1 MIYMNSGDT
10 LVVRNPAGLAAK
22 THVSYADLV
31 GSVLTGG
38 RSNQSSSLTAFNAVS
53 GPASGTRNVRIATV
67 TNEGASA
74 GMFGFDLNDGS
85 VTAPLHPLVLLQ
97 PAQTLMYVE
106 GAGFSMSSPNLQTLA
121 TLVLPNTPSPN
132 APATDYGTIFMKK
145 IAGRMMAA
153 QVGPSGLDT
162 TLQANLGG
170 NKVALW
176 MPPGGST
183 TVPGVFGMAALT
195 ATGTA
200 TARTIAT
207 TNLLTRMTRLG
218 FVSAATAAALSG
230 GREAVAKYTVGAG
243 PGLGG
248 FFARYRFGV
257 SDAAAV
263 AGARMFVGLDALTA
277 APTNID
283 PSTKVNCIGVGQI
296 AASNNLQIIRG
307 NATAKT
313 PIDLGANFPANSNA
327 DAYEL
332 SIFSPPAGGCY
343 WHVRRLNTAF
353 EATGFLPSTEIPIA
367 TQLLCHQLWRCN
379 NATALAVGLDIC
391 GIYIETDH

>member
-1 MIYMNSGDT
+1 MIYLKNGHSITIG
-10 LVVRNPAGLAAK
+10 NAGALASR
-22 THVSYADLV
+22 THVSYAD
-31 GSVLTGG
+31 
-38 RSNQSSSLTAFNAVS
+38 VS
-53 GPASGTRNVRIATV
+53 GATLDGSSAIVTSSATTYNVATYAAAGTRNVRLVTV
-67 TNEGASA
+67 TNDDASA
-74 GMFGFDLNDGS
+74 GLFTISHNTGAT
-85 VTAPLHPLVLLQ
+85 TAPIAKAVLQ
-97 PAQTLMYVE
+97 PGQVLVYSENGGVQV
-106 GAGFSMSSPNLQTLA
+106 SSAESSTLA
-121 TLVLPNTPSPN
+121 TLTLPDTQSP
-132 APATDYGTIFMKK
+132 AVPGADYGTIFIKK
-145 IAGRMMAA
+145 IGGRMMAA
-153 QVGPSGLDT
+153 QIGPSGLDT

-195 ATGTA
+195 ATGTV
-200 TARTIAT
+200 TSRTVAA

-218 FVSAATAAALSG
+218 YVSAATAGALAG
-230 GREAVAKYTVGAG
+230 GREAVAKYTTGAG

-257 SDAAAV
+257 SDAATV
-263 AGARMFVGLDALTA
+263 AGARMFIGLDAATA

-283 PSTKVNCIGVGQI
+283 PSTKINCIGVGQI
-296 AASNNLQIIRG
+296 GTSNNLHIIRG

-313 PIDLGANFPANSNA
+313 PIDLGADFPANTNA

-332 SIFSPPAGGCY
+332 SLFAPPAGGCY
-343 WHVRRLNTAF
+343 WQVRRLNTIF

>member
-1 MIYMNSGDT
+1 MIYLKNGHSITIG
-10 LVVRNPAGLAAK
+10 NAGARPSR
-22 THVSYADLV
+22 THVSYAD
-31 GSVLTGG
+31 
-38 RSNQSSSLTAFNAVS
+38 VS
-53 GPASGTRNVRIATV
+53 GATLDGSSAIVTSSATTYNVATYAAAGTRNVRLVTV
-67 TNEGASA
+67 SNDGASA
-74 GMFGFDLNDGS
+74 GVFTISHNTGS
-85 VTAPLHPLVLLQ
+85 ATAPIAKALLQ
-97 PAQTLMYVE
+97 PGQVLVYSENGGVQV
-106 GAGFSMSSPNLQTLA
+106 SSAESSTLA
-121 TLVLPNTPSPN
+121 TLTLPDTPNPTVPS
-132 APATDYGTIFMKK
+132 DSYGTIFIKK
-145 IAGRMMAA
+145 IAGRVMAA
-153 QVGPSGLDT
+153 QIGPTGLDT
-162 TLQANLGG
+162 VLQAHLGG

-183 TVPGVFGMAALT
+183 TVPGVFGMAALA

-200 TARTIAT
+200 TARPVAA

-218 FVSAATAAALSG
+218 YVSAATAGALAG
-230 GREAVAKYTVGAG
+230 GREAVVKYTTGAG

-257 SDAAAV
+257 SDAAPV
-263 AGARMFVGLDALTA
+263 AGARMFIGLDALTA

-296 AASNNLQIIRG
+296 GTSGNLHIIRG

-313 PIDLGANFPANSNA
+313 PIDLGANFPANTNA

-332 SIFSPPAGGCY
+332 SLFAPPAGGCY
-343 WHVRRLNTAF
+343 WQVRRLNTTF

-379 NATALAVGLDIC
+379 NATALAVGLDVC

>member
-1 MIYMNSGDT
+1 MIYLKNGHSITIG
-10 LVVRNPAGLAAK
+10 NAGALASR
-22 THVSYADLV
+22 THVSYAD
-31 GSVLTGG
+31 
-38 RSNQSSSLTAFNAVS
+38 VS
-53 GPASGTRNVRIATV
+53 GATLDGSSAIVTSSATTYNVATYAAAGTRNVRLVTV
-67 TNEGASA
+67 SNDGASA
-74 GMFGFDLNDGS
+74 GVFTISHNTGAT
-85 VTAPLHPLVLLQ
+85 TAPIGKALLQ
-97 PAQTLMYVE
+97 PGQVLVYSENGGVQV
-106 GAGFSMSSPNLQTLA
+106 SSAESSTLA
-121 TLVLPNTPSPN
+121 TLTLPDTPSPTV
-132 APATDYGTIFMKK
+132 PSDGYGTIFIKK
-145 IAGRMMAA
+145 IAGRAMAA
-153 QVGPSGLDT
+153 QIGPSGLDT

-170 NKVALW
+170 NKVAMW

-200 TARTIAT
+200 TARPVAV

-218 FVSAATAAALSG
+218 YVSAATAGALAG
-230 GREAVAKYTVGAG
+230 AREAVAKFTTGAG

-248 FFARYRFGV
+248 FFARYRFGI
-257 SDAAAV
+257 SDPATV

-283 PSTKVNCIGVGQI
+283 PSTKVNCVGVGQI
-296 AASNNLQIIRG
+296 AASNNLQIIYG
-307 NATAKT
+307 NATAKA
-313 PIDLGANFPANSNA
+313 PIDLGVSFPANTNT

-332 SIFSPPAGGCY
+332 NLFSPPAGGVH

-353 EATGFLPSTEIPIA
+353 EATGFLSSAEVPIA

-379 NATALAVGLDIC
+379 NATALAVGLDVC

>member
-1 MIYMNSGDT
+1 MIYLKNGHSITIG
-10 LVVRNPAGLAAK
+10 NAGALASR
-22 THVSYADLV
+22 THVSYAD
-31 GSVLTGG
+31 
-38 RSNQSSSLTAFNAVS
+38 VS
-53 GPASGTRNVRIATV
+53 GATLDGSSAIVTSSAATYNIATYAAAGTRNVRLVTV
-67 TNEGASA
+67 TNDGALA
-74 GMFGFDLNDGS
+74 GLFTISHNTGAT
-85 VTAPLHPLVLLQ
+85 TAPIAKAMLQ
-97 PAQTLMYVE
+97 PGQVLIYSENGGVQV
-106 GAGFSMSSPNLQTLA
+106 SSAESSTLA
-121 TLVLPNTPSPN
+121 TLTLPDTQSPA
-132 APATDYGTIFMKK
+132 APDADYGTIFIKK

-153 QVGPSGLDT
+153 QIGPSGLDT

-200 TARTIAT
+200 TARTVGVA
-207 TNLLTRMTRLG
+207 NLRARMTRLG
-218 FVSAATAAALSG
+218 YVSAATAGALAG
-230 GREAVAKYTVGAG
+230 GREAVAKYTTGAG

-257 SDAAAV
+257 SDVATV

-283 PSTKVNCIGVGQI
+283 PSTKVNCLGVGQI
-296 AASNNLQIIRG
+296 GTSDNLHIIRG

-313 PIDLGANFPANSNA
+313 PIDLGANFPANTNV

-332 SIFSPPAGGCY
+332 NLFAPPAGGCY
-343 WHVRRLNTAF
+343 WQVRRLNTTF
-353 EATGFLPSTEIPIA
+353 EVTGFLPSTEIPIA

-379 NATALAVGLDIC
+379 NATALAVGLDVC

>member
-1 MIYMNSGDT
+1 MIYLKNGHSITIG
-10 LVVRNPAGLAAK
+10 NAGALASRA
-22 THVSYADLV
+22 HASYAD
-31 GSVLTGG
+31 
-38 RSNQSSSLTAFNAVS
+38 VS
-53 GPASGTRNVRIATV
+53 GATLDGSRAIVTSSAATYDIAAYTGAGTRNVRLVTV
-67 TNEGASA
+67 TNDGASA
-74 GMFGFDLNDGS
+74 GLFTISHKTGAA
-85 VTAPLHPLVLLQ
+85 TAPIAKAMLQ
-97 PAQTLMYVE
+97 PGQVLVYSENGGVQV
-106 GAGFSMSSPNLQTLA
+106 SSAESSTLA
-121 TLVLPNTPSPN
+121 TLTLPDTQSP
-132 APATDYGTIFMKK
+132 AVPDADYGTIFIKK
-145 IAGRMMAA
+145 VGGRMMAA
-153 QVGPSGLDT
+153 QIGPSGLDT

-200 TARTIAT
+200 TSRTIAT

-218 FVSAATAAALSG
+218 YVSAATAAALAG
-230 GREAVAKYTVGAG
+230 AREAVAKFTTGAG

-257 SDAAAV
+257 SDVATV

-283 PSTKVNCIGVGQI
+283 PSTKVNCVGVGQI
-296 AASNNLQIIRG
+296 AASNNLQIIYG

-313 PIDLGANFPANSNA
+313 PIDLGANFPANTNT

-332 SIFSPPAGGCY
+332 NLFSPPAGGVH

-353 EATGFLPSTEIPIA
+353 EASGCLASTDTPVA
-367 TQLLCHQLWRCN
+367 TTLLCHQLWRCN
-379 NATALAVGLDIC
+379 NATALAVGLDVC

>member
-1 MIYMNSGDT
+1 MIYLKNGHSITIG
-10 LVVRNPAGLAAK
+10 NAGALASRA
-22 THVSYADLV
+22 HVSYAD
-31 GSVLTGG
+31 
-38 RSNQSSSLTAFNAVS
+38 VS
-53 GPASGTRNVRIATV
+53 GATLDGSSAIVTSSATTYNIATYAAAGTRNVRLVTV
-67 TNEGASA
+67 TNYGALA
-74 GMFGFDLNDGS
+74 GLFTISHNTGA
-85 VTAPLHPLVLLQ
+85 VTAPIAKAVLQ
-97 PAQTLMYVE
+97 PGQVLIYSESGGVQV
-106 GAGFSMSSPNLQTLA
+106 SSAESSTLA
-121 TLVLPNTPSPN
+121 TLTLPDTQTPVTPG
-132 APATDYGTIFMKK
+132 ADYGTIFMKK

-153 QVGPSGLDT
+153 QIGPSGLDT

-170 NKVALW
+170 NKAAMW
-176 MPPGGST
+176 MPPGGSI

-200 TARTIAT
+200 TSRAIAT

-218 FVSAATAAALSG
+218 FVSAATAGSLAGA
-230 GREAVAKYTVGAG
+230 REAVAKFTTGAG

-248 FFARYRFGV
+248 FFARYRFGI
-257 SDAAAV
+257 SDPATV

-283 PSTKVNCIGVGQI
+283 PSTKVNCVGVGQI
-296 AASNNLQIIRG
+296 AASNNLQIIYG
-307 NATAKT
+307 NATAKA
-313 PIDLGANFPANSNA
+313 PIDLGANFPANTNT

-332 SIFSPPAGGCY
+332 NLFSPPAGCVH

-353 EATGFLPSTEIPIA
+353 EASGFLSSAEVPIA

-379 NATALAVGLDIC
+379 NATALAVGLDVC

>member
-1 MIYMNSGDT
+1 MIYLKNGHSITIG
-10 LVVRNPAGLAAK
+10 NAGARPSR
-22 THVSYADLV
+22 THVSYAD
-31 GSVLTGG
+31 
-38 RSNQSSSLTAFNAVS
+38 VS
-53 GPASGTRNVRIATV
+53 GATLDGSSAIVTSSATTYNVATYAAAGTRNVRLVTV
-67 TNEGASA
+67 SNDGASA
-74 GMFGFDLNDGS
+74 GVFTISHNTGS
-85 VTAPLHPLVLLQ
+85 ATAPIAKALLQ
-97 PAQTLMYVE
+97 PGQVLVYSENGGVQV
-106 GAGFSMSSPNLQTLA
+106 SSAESSTLA
-121 TLVLPNTPSPN
+121 TLTLPDTPNPTVPSGS
-132 APATDYGTIFMKK
+132 YGTIFIKK
-145 IAGRMMAA
+145 IAGRVMAA
-153 QVGPSGLDT
+153 QIGPTGLDT
-162 TLQANLGG
+162 VLQAHLGG

-183 TVPGVFGMAALT
+183 TVPGVFGMAALA

-200 TARTIAT
+200 TARPVAA

-218 FVSAATAAALSG
+218 YVSAATAGALAG
-230 GREAVAKYTVGAG
+230 GREAVVKYTTGAG

-257 SDAAAV
+257 SDAAPV
-263 AGARMFVGLDALTA
+263 AGARMFIGLDALTV

-296 AASNNLQIIRG
+296 GTSGNLHIIRG

-313 PIDLGANFPANSNA
+313 PIDLGANFPANTNA

-332 SIFSPPAGGCY
+332 SLFAPPAGGCY
-343 WHVRRLNTAF
+343 WQVRRLNTTF

-379 NATALAVGLDIC
+379 NTAALAVGLDVC

>member
-1 MIYMNSGDT
+1 MIYLKNGHSITIG
-10 LVVRNPAGLAAK
+10 NAGALASR
-22 THVSYADLV
+22 THVSYAD
-31 GSVLTGG
+31 
-38 RSNQSSSLTAFNAVS
+38 VS
-53 GPASGTRNVRIATV
+53 GATLDGSSAIVTSSATTYNVATYAAAGTRNVRLVTV
-67 TNEGASA
+67 SNDGASA
-74 GMFGFDLNDGS
+74 GVFTISHNTGAT
-85 VTAPLHPLVLLQ
+85 TAPIGKALLQ
-97 PAQTLMYVE
+97 PGQVLVYSENGGVQV
-106 GAGFSMSSPNLQTLA
+106 SSAESSTLA
-121 TLVLPNTPSPN
+121 TLTLPDTPSPTVPN
-132 APATDYGTIFMKK
+132 DGYGTIFIKK
-145 IAGRMMAA
+145 IAGRVMAA
-153 QVGPSGLDT
+153 QIGPSGLDT

-170 NKVALW
+170 NKVAMW

-200 TARTIAT
+200 TARPVTA
-207 TNLLTRMTRLG
+207 TNLLARMTRLG
-218 FVSAATAAALSG
+218 YVSAATAGSLAGA
-230 GREAVAKYTVGAG
+230 REAVAKFTTGAG

-248 FFARYRFGV
+248 FFARYRFGI
-257 SDAAAV
+257 SDPATV

-296 AASNNLQIIRG
+296 GTSDNLHIIRG

-313 PIDLGANFPANSNA
+313 PIDLGANFPANTNV

-332 SIFSPPAGGCY
+332 NLFAPPAGGCY
-343 WHVRRLNTAF
+343 WQVRRLNTTF

-379 NATALAVGLDIC
+379 NATALAVGLDVC

>member
-1 MIYMNSGDT
+1 MIYLKNGHSITIG
-10 LVVRNPAGLAAK
+10 NAGALASRA
-22 THVSYADLV
+22 HASYAD
-31 GSVLTGG
+31 
-38 RSNQSSSLTAFNAVS
+38 VS
-53 GPASGTRNVRIATV
+53 GATLDGSSAIVTSSAATYNIATYAASGTRNVRLVTV
-67 TNEGASA
+67 TNDGALA
-74 GMFGFDLNDGS
+74 GLFTISHNTGAT
-85 VTAPLHPLVLLQ
+85 TAPIAKAMLQ
-97 PAQTLMYVE
+97 PGQVLIYSENGGVQV
-106 GAGFSMSSPNLQTLA
+106 SSAESSTLA
-121 TLVLPNTPSPN
+121 TLTLPDTQSPAAPS
-132 APATDYGTIFMKK
+132 ADYGTIFIKK

-153 QVGPSGLDT
+153 QIGPSGLDT

-200 TARTIAT
+200 TARTVAT

-218 FVSAATAAALSG
+218 YVSAATAAALTG
-230 GREAVAKYTVGAG
+230 AREAVAKYTTGAG

-257 SDAAAV
+257 SDAATV
-263 AGARMFVGLDALTA
+263 AGARMFIGLDALTA

-283 PSTKVNCIGVGQI
+283 PSTKVNCLGVGQI
-296 AASNNLQIIRG
+296 GTSDNLHIIRG

-313 PIDLGANFPANSNA
+313 PIDLGANFPANTNV

-332 SIFSPPAGGCY
+332 NLFAPPAGGCY
-343 WHVRRLNTAF
+343 WQVRRLNTTF

-379 NATALAVGLDIC
+379 NAAALAVGLDVC

>member
-1 MIYMNSGDT
+1 MIYLKSGHSIT
-10 LVVRNPAGLAAK
+10 IGNEGALASRA
-22 THVSYADLV
+22 HVSYADVSGATLD
-31 GSVLTGG
+31 GSSAIVA
-38 RSNQSSSLTAFNAVS
+38 SSSTTYDIATYA
-53 GPASGTRNVRIATV
+53 AAGTRNVRLVTV
-67 TNEGASA
+67 TNDGASA
-74 GMFGFDLNDGS
+74 GLFTISHNTGAA
-85 VTAPLHPLVLLQ
+85 TAPIAKAMLQ
-97 PAQTLMYVE
+97 PGQVLVYSESGGVQV
-106 GAGFSMSSPNLQTLA
+106 SSAESSTLA
-121 TLVLPNTPSPN
+121 TLTLPDTQTPVTPG
-132 APATDYGTIFMKK
+132 ADYGTIFIKK
-145 IAGRMMAA
+145 IGGRMMAA
-153 QVGPSGLDT
+153 QIGPSGLDT

-176 MPPGGST
+176 MPPGGAT

-200 TARTIAT
+200 TSRAIAT

-218 FVSAATAAALSG
+218 FVSAATAGALAG
-230 GREAVAKYTVGAG
+230 AREAVAKYTTGAG

-257 SDAAAV
+257 SDAATV
-263 AGARMFVGLDALTA
+263 AGARMFIGLDALTA

-283 PSTKVNCIGVGQI
+283 PSTKVNCVGVGQI
-296 AASNNLQIIRG
+296 AASNNLQIIYG

-313 PIDLGANFPANSNA
+313 PIDLGANFPANTNT

-332 SIFSPPAGGCY
+332 NLFSPPAGGVH

-353 EATGFLPSTEIPIA
+353 EASGFLASTDTPAA
-367 TQLLCHQLWRCN
+367 TALLCHQLWRCN
-379 NATALAVGLDIC
+379 NATALAVGLDVC

>member
-1 MIYMNSGDT
+1 MIYLKNGHSITIG
-10 LVVRNPAGLAAK
+10 NAGALASR
-22 THVSYADLV
+22 THVSYAD
-31 GSVLTGG
+31 
-38 RSNQSSSLTAFNAVS
+38 VS
-53 GPASGTRNVRIATV
+53 GATLDGSSAIVTSSAATYDIATYAAAGTRNVRLVTV
-67 TNEGASA
+67 TNDGASA
-74 GMFGFDLNDGS
+74 GLFTISHNTGGT
-85 VTAPLHPLVLLQ
+85 TAPIAKAMLQ
-97 PAQTLMYVE
+97 PGQVLVYSENGGVQV
-106 GAGFSMSSPNLQTLA
+106 SSAESSTLA
-121 TLVLPNTPSPN
+121 TLTLPDTQSP
-132 APATDYGTIFMKK
+132 AVPDADYGTIFIKK
-145 IAGRMMAA
+145 VAGRAMAA
-153 QVGPSGLDT
+153 QIGPSGLDT

-183 TVPGVFGMAALT
+183 AVPGVFGMAALT

-200 TARTIAT
+200 TARPVAA

-218 FVSAATAAALSG
+218 FVSAATAGALAG
-230 GREAVAKYTVGAG
+230 GREAVAKYTTGAG

-257 SDAAAV
+257 SDATTV
-263 AGARMFVGLDALTA
+263 AGARMFIGLDALTA

-283 PSTKVNCIGVGQI
+283 PSTKVNCLGVGQI
-296 AASNNLQIIRG
+296 GTSDNLHIIRG

-313 PIDLGANFPANSNA
+313 PIDLGANFPANTNV

-332 SIFSPPAGGCY
+332 NLFAPPAGGCY
-343 WHVRRLNTAF
+343 WQVRRLNTTF

>member
-1 MIYMNSGDT
+1 MIYLKSGHSIT
-10 LVVRNPAGLAAK
+10 IGNEGALAFRA
-22 THVSYADLV
+22 HVSYAD
-31 GSVLTGG
+31 
-38 RSNQSSSLTAFNAVS
+38 VS
-53 GPASGTRNVRIATV
+53 GATLDGSSTIVTSSATTYDVATYAAAGTRNIRLVTV
-67 TNEGASA
+67 SNDGASA
-74 GMFGFDLNDGS
+74 GLFTISHNTGAA
-85 VTAPLHPLVLLQ
+85 TAPIAKAMLQ
-97 PAQTLMYVE
+97 PGQVLVYSESGGVQV
-106 GAGFSMSSPNLQTLA
+106 SSAESSTLA
-121 TLVLPNTPSPN
+121 TLTLPDTPNPAVPSPN
-132 APATDYGTIFMKK
+132 YGTIFVKN

-153 QVGPSGLDT
+153 QIGPSGLDT

-176 MPPGGST
+176 MPPGGAT

-200 TARTIAT
+200 TARTVAT

-218 FVSAATAAALSG
+218 YVSAAAAGSLAG
-230 GREAVAKYTVGAG
+230 AREAVAKFTTGAG

-257 SDAAAV
+257 SDAATV
-263 AGARMFVGLDALTA
+263 AGARMFIGLDALTA
-277 APTNID
+277 VPTNID
-283 PSTKVNCIGVGQI
+283 PSTKINCIGVGQI
-296 AASNNLQIIRG
+296 GASNNLHIISG

-313 PIDLGANFPANSNA
+313 PIDLGADFPANTNA

-332 SIFSPPAGGCY
+332 NLFAPPAGGCY
-343 WHVRRLNTAF
+343 WQVRRLNTTF

>member
-1 MIYMNSGDT
+1 MIYLKNGHSITIG
-10 LVVRNPAGLAAK
+10 NAGALASR
-22 THVSYADLV
+22 THVSYAD
-31 GSVLTGG
+31 
-38 RSNQSSSLTAFNAVS
+38 VS
-53 GPASGTRNVRIATV
+53 GATLDGSSAIVTSSATTYNVATYAAAGTRNVRLVTV
-67 TNEGASA
+67 SNDGASA
-74 GMFGFDLNDGS
+74 GVFTISHNTGAT
-85 VTAPLHPLVLLQ
+85 TAPIGKALLQ
-97 PAQTLMYVE
+97 PGQVLVYSENGGVQV
-106 GAGFSMSSPNLQTLA
+106 SSAESSTLA
-121 TLVLPNTPSPN
+121 TLTLPDTPNPTVPS
-132 APATDYGTIFMKK
+132 DSYGTIFIKK
-145 IAGRMMAA
+145 IAGRVMAA
-153 QVGPSGLDT
+153 QIGPSGLDT

-195 ATGTA
+195 ATGTV
-200 TARTIAT
+200 TARTVAT
-207 TNLLTRMTRLG
+207 TNLLSRMTRLG
-218 FVSAATAAALSG
+218 HVSAATAGALAG
-230 GREAVAKYTVGAG
+230 AREAVAKFTTGAG

-257 SDAAAV
+257 SDAATV

-296 AASNNLQIIRG
+296 ATSNNLHIILG

-313 PIDLGANFPANSNA
+313 PIDLGVSFPANTNA

-332 SIFSPPAGGCY
+332 NLFAPPAGGCY
-343 WHVRRLNTAF
+343 WQVRRLNTTF
-353 EATGFLPSTEIPIA
+353 EATGFLPSTEIPVA

-379 NATALAVGLDIC
+379 NATALAVGLDVC

>member
-1 MIYMNSGDT
+1 MIYLKNGHSITIG
-10 LVVRNPAGLAAK
+10 NPGALASRA
-22 THVSYADLV
+22 HASYAD
-31 GSVLTGG
+31 
-38 RSNQSSSLTAFNAVS
+38 VS
-53 GPASGTRNVRIATV
+53 GATLDGSSAIVTSSAATYNIATYAAAGTRNVRLVTV
-67 TNEGASA
+67 TNDGALA
-74 GMFGFDLNDGS
+74 GLFTISHNTGAT
-85 VTAPLHPLVLLQ
+85 TAPIAKAMLQ
-97 PAQTLMYVE
+97 PGQVLIYSENGGVQV
-106 GAGFSMSSPNLQTLA
+106 SSAESSTLA
-121 TLVLPNTPSPN
+121 TLTLPDTQS
-132 APATDYGTIFMKK
+132 PATPPTNYGTIFIKK
-145 IAGRMMAA
+145 IAGRVMAA
-153 QVGPSGLDT
+153 QIGPSGLDT

-200 TARTIAT
+200 TARPVAT
-207 TNLLTRMTRLG
+207 TNLLTRMARLG
-218 FVSAATAAALSG
+218 FVSAATAAALTG
-230 GREAVAKYTVGAG
+230 AREAVAKYTTGAG

-257 SDAAAV
+257 SDAATV
-263 AGARMFVGLDALTA
+263 AGARMFIGLDALTA
-277 APTNID
+277 GPTNID
-283 PSTKVNCIGVGQI
+283 PSTKINCIGVGQI
-296 AASNNLQIIRG
+296 ATSNNLHIIRG

-313 PIDLGANFPANSNA
+313 PIDLGANFPANTNV

-332 SIFSPPAGGCY
+332 NLFAPPAGGCY
-343 WHVRRLNTAF
+343 WQVRRLNTTF

-379 NATALAVGLDIC
+379 NAAALAVGLDVC

>member
-1 MIYMNSGDT
+1 MIYLKNGHSITIG
-10 LVVRNPAGLAAK
+10 NAGALASRA
-22 THVSYADLV
+22 HASYAD
-31 GSVLTGG
+31 
-38 RSNQSSSLTAFNAVS
+38 VS
-53 GPASGTRNVRIATV
+53 GATLDGSSAIVTSSAATYDIATYAGTGTRNVRLVTV
-67 TNEGASA
+67 TNDGALA
-74 GMFGFDLNDGS
+74 GLFTISHNTGAT
-85 VTAPLHPLVLLQ
+85 TAPIAKAMLQ
-97 PAQTLMYVE
+97 PGQVLVYSENGGVQV
-106 GAGFSMSSPNLQTLA
+106 SSAESSTLA
-121 TLVLPNTPSPN
+121 TLTLPDTPSPTV
-132 APATDYGTIFMKK
+132 PSDGYGTIFIKK
-145 IAGRMMAA
+145 IAGRVMAA
-153 QVGPSGLDT
+153 QIGPSGLDT

-170 NKVALW
+170 NKVAMW
-176 MPPGGST
+176 MPPGSST

-200 TARTIAT
+200 TARTVAT
-207 TNLLTRMTRLG
+207 TNLLSRMTRLG
-218 FVSAATAAALSG
+218 YVSAATAGALAG
-230 GREAVAKYTVGAG
+230 AREAVAKFTTGAG

-257 SDAAAV
+257 SDAATV

-283 PSTKVNCIGVGQI
+283 PSTKVNCLGVGQI
-296 AASNNLQIIRG
+296 GTSDNLHIIRG

-313 PIDLGANFPANSNA
+313 PIDLGANFPANTNV

-332 SIFSPPAGGCY
+332 NLFAPPAGGCY
-343 WHVRRLNTAF
+343 WQVRRLNTTF

-379 NATALAVGLDIC
+379 NTAALAVGLDVC

>member
-1 MIYMNSGDT
+1 MIYLKNGHSITIG
-10 LVVRNPAGLAAK
+10 NAGALASRA
-22 THVSYADLV
+22 HASYAD
-31 GSVLTGG
+31 
-38 RSNQSSSLTAFNAVS
+38 VS
-53 GPASGTRNVRIATV
+53 GGTLDGSSAIVTSSAATYNIATYAAAGTRNVRLVTV
-67 TNEGASA
+67 TNDGTLAGLFTISHNTGA
-74 GMFGFDLNDGS
+74 
-85 VTAPLHPLVLLQ
+85 VTAPIAKAVLQ
-97 PAQTLMYVE
+97 PGQVLVYSENGGVQV
-106 GAGFSMSSPNLQTLA
+106 SSAESSTLA
-121 TLVLPNTPSPN
+121 TLTLPDTQNPAVPSP
-132 APATDYGTIFMKK
+132 DYGTIFIKK
-145 IAGRMMAA
+145 VGGRMMAA
-153 QVGPSGLDT
+153 QIGPSGLDT

-170 NKVALW
+170 DKVALW

-200 TARTIAT
+200 TARTVAT

-218 FVSAATAAALSG
+218 YVSAATAGALAG
-230 GREAVAKYTVGAG
+230 AREAVAKFTTGAG

-257 SDAAAV
+257 SDVATV

-283 PSTKVNCIGVGQI
+283 PSTKVNCVGVGQI
-296 AASNNLQIIRG
+296 AASNNLQIIYG

-313 PIDLGANFPANSNA
+313 PIDLGANFPANTNT

-332 SIFSPPAGGCY
+332 NLFSPPAGGVH

-353 EATGFLPSTEIPIA
+353 EASGFLASTDTPVA
-367 TQLLCHQLWRCN
+367 TTLLCHQLWRCN
-379 NATALAVGLDIC
+379 NATALAVGLDVC

>member
-1 MIYMNSGDT
+1 MIYLKNGHSITIG
-10 LVVRNPAGLAAK
+10 NAGALPSR
-22 THVSYADLV
+22 THVSYAD
-31 GSVLTGG
+31 
-38 RSNQSSSLTAFNAVS
+38 VS
-53 GPASGTRNVRIATV
+53 GATLDGSSAIVTSSATTYNVATYAAAGTRNVRLVTV
-67 TNEGASA
+67 SNDGASA
-74 GMFGFDLNDGS
+74 GVFTISHNTGS
-85 VTAPLHPLVLLQ
+85 ATAPIAKALLQ
-97 PAQTLMYVE
+97 PGQVLVYSENGGVQV
-106 GAGFSMSSPNLQTLA
+106 SSAESSTLA
-121 TLVLPNTPSPN
+121 TLTLPDTPNPTVPS
-132 APATDYGTIFMKK
+132 DSYGTIFIKK
-145 IAGRMMAA
+145 IAGRVMAA
-153 QVGPSGLDT
+153 QIGPTGLDT
-162 TLQANLGG
+162 ALQAHLGG

-200 TARTIAT
+200 TARTVAT
-207 TNLLTRMTRLG
+207 TNLLSRMTRLG
-218 FVSAATAAALSG
+218 YVSAATAGALAG
-230 GREAVAKYTVGAG
+230 GREAVAKFTTGAG

-257 SDAAAV
+257 SDAAPV
-263 AGARMFVGLDALTA
+263 AGARMFIGLDALTA

-296 AASNNLQIIRG
+296 GTSNNLHIIRG

-313 PIDLGANFPANSNA
+313 PIDLGVSFPANTNA

-332 SIFSPPAGGCY
+332 NLFAPPAGGCY
-343 WHVRRLNTAF
+343 WQVRRLNTTF
-353 EATGFLPSTEIPIA
+353 EATGFLPSTEIPVA

-379 NATALAVGLDIC
+379 NATALAVGLDVC

>member
-1 MIYMNSGDT
+1 MIYLKSGHSIMIG
-10 LVVRNPAGLAAK
+10 NEGALASRA
-22 THVSYADLV
+22 HVSYADVSGATLDASSAIV
-31 GSVLTGG
+31 T
-38 RSNQSSSLTAFNAVS
+38 SSSTTYDIATYA
-53 GPASGTRNVRIATV
+53 AAGTRNVRLVTV
-67 TNEGASA
+67 ANDDASA
-74 GMFGFDLNDGS
+74 GLFTISHNTGAA
-85 VTAPLHPLVLLQ
+85 TAPIAKAMLQ
-97 PAQTLMYVE
+97 PGQVLVYSESGGVQV
-106 GAGFSMSSPNLQTLA
+106 SSAESSTLA
-121 TLVLPNTPSPN
+121 TLTLPDTQNPVTPS
-132 APATDYGTIFMKK
+132 ADYGTIFMKK

-153 QVGPSGLDT
+153 QIGPSGLDT

-176 MPPGGST
+176 MPPGGAT

-200 TARTIAT
+200 TARTVAT

-218 FVSAATAAALSG
+218 FVSTATAGTLAGA
-230 GREAVAKYTVGAG
+230 REAVAKFTTGAG

-257 SDAAAV
+257 SDAATV

-283 PSTKVNCIGVGQI
+283 PSTKVNCVGVGQI
-296 AASNNLQIIRG
+296 AASDNLHIIRG

-313 PIDLGANFPANSNA
+313 PIDLGANFPANTNT

-332 SIFSPPAGGCY
+332 NLFSPPTGGVH

-353 EATGFLPSTEIPIA
+353 EASGFLPSTEVPTA
-367 TQLLCHQLWRCN
+367 TKLLCHQLWRCN
-379 NATALAVGLDIC
+379 NATALAVGLDVC

>member
-1 MIYMNSGDT
+1 MIYLKNGHSITIG
-10 LVVRNPAGLAAK
+10 NAGALASR
-22 THVSYADLV
+22 THVSYAD
-31 GSVLTGG
+31 
-38 RSNQSSSLTAFNAVS
+38 VS
-53 GPASGTRNVRIATV
+53 GATLDGSSAIVTSSATTYNVATYAAAGTRNVRLVTV
-67 TNEGASA
+67 TNDGALA
-74 GMFGFDLNDGS
+74 GLFTISHNTGAA
-85 VTAPLHPLVLLQ
+85 TAPIAKAMLQ
-97 PAQTLMYVE
+97 PGQVLVYSENGGVQV
-106 GAGFSMSSPNLQTLA
+106 SSAESSTLA
-121 TLVLPNTPSPN
+121 TLTLPATQNPAVPS
-132 APATDYGTIFMKK
+132 TDYGTIFIKK
-145 IAGRMMAA
+145 IAGRPMAA
-153 QVGPSGLDT
+153 QIGPSGLDT

-170 NKVALW
+170 NKIALW

-200 TARTIAT
+200 TARPVAA

-218 FVSAATAAALSG
+218 YVSAATAGALAG
-230 GREAVAKYTVGAG
+230 GREAVVKYTTGAG

-257 SDAAAV
+257 SDAAPV
-263 AGARMFVGLDALTA
+263 AGARMFIGLDALTA

-283 PSTKVNCIGVGQI
+283 PSTKINCLGVGKI
-296 AASNNLQIIRG
+296 GTSNNLHIIRG

-313 PIDLGANFPANSNA
+313 PIDLGVSFPANTNA

-332 SIFSPPAGGCY
+332 SLFAPPAGGCY
-343 WHVRRLNTAF
+343 WQVRRLNTTF

-379 NATALAVGLDIC
+379 NTAALAVGLDVC